1 MRAGSLTSILLLA
14 SVTCPAPVCGQQFPP
29 PLKEGNGKFRW
40 SSYVQLRY
48 TAVEDDKDL
57 FALRRLKFMIGGNLT
72 PRVQWYAQGLFKDGN
87 ASPTDG
93 RVYFQEAWIRYA
105 WRKEVQFAVG
115 QFKPPFGRERFTPD
129 FEIVTVDRSLVTDA
143 LTPDGPYIDSFYRD
157 RGIQVDGE
165 PLPMLRYAVGVFDG
179 RGAHHGLHGI
189 GPLVVGQALFRPIR
203 ERPVAGQAFSLQFGG
218 AYAARW
224 GSDLPF
230 RSCCREMES
239 DLSHFRG
246 ADRRWQAE
254 LSADWGDASLRAEYM
269 RAILRFRDPSVLA
282 IPASGYYVQVSKY
295 LARRWQAVV
304 KHEAFDPNLRVTN
317 GKDVR
322 QTTAGLNYYLRQ
334 NRVKV
339 MAGYVH
345 RSERVARVANDL
357 VQMQLQYFIH

>member
-1 MRAGSLTSILLLA
+1 MRAGSFTSILLLVSA
-14 SVTCPAPVCGQQFPP
+14 TYPALVFGQQFPP
-29 PLKEGNGKFRW
+29 PLREGAGRFRW

-48 TAVEDDKDL
+48 TAVDNDKDL
-57 FALRRLKFMIGGNLT
+57 FALRRLKLMIGGNLT

-87 ASPTDG
+87 GIPTDG
-93 RVYFQEAWIRYA
+93 RAYFQEAWLRYA
-105 WRKEVQFAVG
+105 WRKEVQFAAG

-129 FEIVTVDRSLVTDA
+129 FEIATVDRSLVTDA

-157 RGIQVDGE
+157 RGVQVDGE
-165 PLPMLRYAVGVFDG
+165 PFPLLRYAVGIFDG
-179 RGAHHGLHGI
+179 RGANHGLHGI
-189 GPLVVGQALFRPIR
+189 SPLLAGQALFRPIR
-203 ERPVAGQAFSLQFGG
+203 ERPVAGQPFGLQLGG

-224 GSDLPF
+224 GTDLPF

-254 LSADWGDASLRAEYM
+254 ISADWGDASLRAEYM

-282 IPASGYYVQVSKY
+282 FPASGYYVQVSKY
-295 LARRWQAVV
+295 LAPRWQAVV
-304 KHEAFDPNLRVTN
+304 KHEAFDPNLHVTN

-322 QTTAGLNYYLRQ
+322 QTTAGLNYYIRQ

-345 RSERVARVANDL
+345 RSERAASTANDL
-357 VQMQLQYFIH
+357 AQIQLQYFIH